1 MRNGSLM
8 RHLLTFLTAVALLS
22 CGGGKQVTR
31 LDTETTTDLSGQW
44 NDTDSR
50 LVAEEMISDCL
61 SRPWLTDAIAAKGS
75 KPVVTVGTIKNLTSE
90 HIAMETFL
98 SDFERELINSDRV
111 RFVASRGQ
119 RSEVREERWEQA
131 EFASKET
138 AKRLREE
145 LGADFLVQGAIKTIT
160 DQEGS
165 NKVVFYQTDL
175 ELINI
180 ESMEKVWVGTQKIKK
195 GISQGSRKW

>member
-1 MRNGSLM
+1 MKK
-8 RHLLTFLTAVALLS
+8 LLLLLLVACLPLG
-22 CGGGKQVTR
+22 CGGGKTVTR
-31 LDTETTTDLSGQW
+31 LDTETVTDLSGRW

-50 LVAEEMISDCL
+50 LVAREMIADCL
-61 SRPWLTDAIAAKGS
+61 SRPWLTDFAVAEGA
-75 KPVVTVGTIKNLTSE
+75 KPVVTVGTIRNLTSE
-90 HIAMETFL
+90 HIAMETFI
-98 SDFERELINSDRV
+98 SDFERELINSAQI
-111 RFVASRGQ
+111 RFVASKEQ
-119 RSEVREERWEQA
+119 RSEIREERFEQQ

-145 LGADFLVQGAIKTIT
+145 TGADFILQGAIKTIT

-165 NKVVFYQTDL
+165 NRVVFYQTDL

-180 ESMEKVWVGTQKIKK
+180 ESMEKVWIQTKKIKK